1 MAVRARSSSPA
12 LTPAFELA
20 QTSAYNSEHMSDRA
34 TVLHVDLDAFYVS
47 MELLRHPELRGRPV
61 VVAGGL
67 GNRGVVN
74 TASYEARKFGVRSAM
89 AVSMARRLCPQAVF
103 LESDYHYYSVA
114 SKQFHAILRDYSPLV
129 EPAGADEAYLDV
141 AGTEHLF
148 GAPAEVAATI
158 KRRVSEEIGITASIG
173 VSVNKLVSKVA
184 SDAGKPNGLVVVEAG
199 TEAAFFAPRPIREL
213 PMVGRKTAEVL
224 TSLGI
229 HTIGDI
235 ARTPEA
241 ALVAKFGKHG
251 ADLRQRALG
260 VYDAPV
266 VAHRGD
272 AKSISRDITFDTD
285 EPDGD
290 RLRAVLRSQAERIA
304 RELSNSGKAA
314 RTVSLRL
321 RFPPF
326 ETLSRSFTPKVAVDL
341 ADDIYAQ
348 GAALF
353 ERTWEENER
362 RPIRLIGLGVHNIVE
377 RARQLRLGETLEA
390 DRLQDTVETLRDR
403 FGDLSVLRANELKE
417 NPYQHRG
424 GDYMP
429 PFTAPKLAPS
439 PGPDIETR
447 EPLDEP
453 PPPGD

>member
-1 MAVRARSSSPA
+1 
-12 LTPAFELA
+12 
-20 QTSAYNSEHMSDRA
+20 MSDRA

-47 MELLRHPELRGRPV
+47 MELRRRPELRGLPV

-74 TASYEARKFGVRSAM
+74 TASYEARRFGVRSAM
-89 AVSMARRLCPQAVF
+89 PVSQARRLCPQAVF

-114 SKQFHAILRDYSPLV
+114 SKQFHAILRDFSPLV
-129 EPAGADEAYLDV
+129 EPAGADEAYMDV
-141 AGTEHLF
+141 AGTEQLF
-148 GAPAEVAATI
+148 GAAAEVAARI
-158 KRRVSEEIGITASIG
+158 KARVNAEIGITASVG

-213 PMVGRKTAEVL
+213 PMVGRRTAEVL

-229 HTIGDI
+229 RTIGDI

-251 ADLRQRALG
+251 AELRQRALG
-260 VYDAPV
+260 IFDAPV
-266 VAHRGD
+266 VAQRGD

-304 RELSNSGKAA
+304 KELSTSGKAA

-326 ETLSRSFTPKVAVDL
+326 ETLSRSFTPSVAVDV
-341 ADDIYAQ
+341 ADEVYAH
-348 GAALF
+348 GVALF
-353 ERTWEENER
+353 ERAWAENDR
-362 RPIRLIGLGVHNIVE
+362 RPVRLIGLGVHNIVE

-390 DRLQDTVETLRDR
+390 DRLQDTVEALRDR
-403 FGDLSVLRANELKE
+403 YGGASVLRANELQR
-417 NPYQHRG
+417 NPYRHRD
-424 GDYMP
+424 GDYIP
-429 PFTAPKLAPS
+429 PFSAPKLDPAAAP
-439 PGPDIETR
+439 DEEVR
-447 EPLDEP
+447 EAIDGAHP
-453 PPPGD
+453 PADWP